1 MGPAGRATF
10 DAITDHT
17 GAEAL
22 DSSPEVSP
30 VLDVSPEVRVSAVLA
45 VKFAAKRALAAPHA

>member
-17 GAEAL
+17 GTEAL

-30 VLDVSPEVRVSAVLA
+30 VLDVSPEVAVLA